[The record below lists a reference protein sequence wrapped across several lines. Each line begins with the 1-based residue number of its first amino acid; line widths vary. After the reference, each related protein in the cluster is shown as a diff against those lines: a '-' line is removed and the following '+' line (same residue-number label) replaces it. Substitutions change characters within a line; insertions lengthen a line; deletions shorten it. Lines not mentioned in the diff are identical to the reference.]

1 MTRPGRRAFKGK
13 VEREKCKV
21 EKVEKV
27 EEVEGVERVEELKR
41 EQLQPLTFNL

>member
-21 EKVEKV
+21 EKVEG
-27 EEVEGVERVEELKR
+27 VEGVEDVEELKS
-41 EQLQPLTFNL
+41 EQL